1 MFLLTYLL
9 TYLRINL
16 LKQRI
21 KEETTYNRSTVMPII
36 PIIQYIKSMVVDG
49 LVVKGSS
56 SESRSFSS
64 EFDYQPERH
73 CDLRQVLTPHRL
85 CHDSHETI

>member
-1 MFLLTYLL
+1 
-9 TYLRINL
+9 
-16 LKQRI
+16 
-21 KEETTYNRSTVMPII
+21 
-36 PIIQYIKSMVVDG
+36 MVVDG